1 MSIVCIAVSQGLGRP
16 KARER
21 DGEWSVYG
29 TVKLH
34 IYPLS
39 VLSYLGTVC
48 GAPKQL
54 QE

>member
-21 DGEWSVYG
+21 DGEWSVCG
-29 TVKLH
+29 AVKLH